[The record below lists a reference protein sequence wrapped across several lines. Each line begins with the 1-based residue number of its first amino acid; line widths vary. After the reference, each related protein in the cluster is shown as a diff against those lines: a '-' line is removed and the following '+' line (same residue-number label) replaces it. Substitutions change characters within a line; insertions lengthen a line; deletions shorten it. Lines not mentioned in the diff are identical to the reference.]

1 MLGVIKVNNPEFI
14 LSLNDLDKIV
24 DILRQAFL
32 ILASY
37 YIYIKVF
44 NISKIKAMNNIIMI
58 VSCIIFAVL
67 TIYIEYY
74 TNSYYSIL
82 LLLFFLVIIN
92 KINFSKNIIQT
103 ILVTAISY
111 GINYAIYVIS
121 VIVSFVPIS
130 LLGMSN
136 DYMSLLTIIA
146 IYLLIISRLLKWNK
160 IKYGIVFLQKKIEDS
175 YFNMLILNISVII
188 LFLEVIINIIP
199 YSNVITIGEIIA
211 ITAFIIFIT
220 IYQSFDLYYKQK
232 QLIKDYE
239 ETKAEL
245 EKEKK
250 EKQEIKNKILKDSK
264 ARHSVVYKQDS
275 LEEKMDKI
283 LQLDS
288 ISEDEK
294 ERLKVEFGKISDEVY
309 KGPGKIELTKTDIS
323 LVDDMLEHMQTK
335 CIKNK
340 IDFELQIVGDI
351 HYMVNHLVTED
362 ELRILLADHIKD
374 AIIAINS
381 SDNTNRSI
389 MVRLGKIDNVYSVY
403 IYDSG
408 VEFKKEVLDKL
419 GKEPITTHEDT
430 GGTGM
435 GFMNTFDLLKKY
447 NASLTIKEIGIP
459 TKDNY
464 TKVLMF
470 KFDNQ
475 GEFKVESYKNE
486 NLTVQ
491 KS

>member
-1 MLGVIKVNNPEFI
+1 MNNLEFI
-14 LSLNDLDKIV
+14 WNLGGTDIGTTIKIIERCFTILFTYYLYVKIINIKNVTLKNKIIAIISIPIISYITLYLKLNV
-24 DILRQAFL
+24 DIYLAITIL
-32 ILASY
+32 ITL
-37 YIYIKVF
+37 
-44 NISKIKAMNNIIMI
+44 M
-58 VSCIIFAVL
+58 
-67 TIYIEYY
+67 T
-74 TNSYYSIL
+74 
-82 LLLFFLVIIN
+82 IIN
-92 KINFSKNIIQT
+92 KIMYKKDFNYTLLIT
-103 ILVTAISY
+103 IISY
-111 GINYAIYVIS
+111 CISYALYLIAVLIAFFPTALFM
-121 VIVSFVPIS
+121 I
-130 LLGMSN
+130 SN
-136 DYMSLLTIIA
+136 DYLNLCII
-146 IYLLIISRLLKWNK
+146 LIIYTIMTIKLFK
-160 IKYGIVFLQKKIEDS
+160 IKKLKYGISFLQKKLENTYLNI
-175 YFNMLILNISVII
+175 LILNIGII
-188 LFLEVIINIIP
+188 VTFIDLIFSNIPISSIIKTGALLQVSLI
-199 YSNVITIGEIIA
+199 YMF
-211 ITAFIIFIT
+211 FILW
-220 IYQSFDLYYKQK
+220 QSFKAYYKQK

-250 EKQEIKNKILKDSK
+250 EKQEFKDKLLKDSK

-294 ERLKVEFGKISDEVY
+294 EKLKVEFGKISDEVY
-309 KGPGKIELTKTDIS
+309 KEPGRMELAKTDIP

-389 MVRLGKIDNVYSVY
+389 LVRLGKIDNVYSVY

-408 VEFKKEVLDKL
+408 VEFTKEVLDKL

-447 NASLTIKEIGIP
+447 DASLTIKEIGIP

>member
-1 MLGVIKVNNPEFI
+1 MNNLEFMWN
-14 LSLNDLDKIV
+14 LKEL
-24 DILRQAFL
+24 DILIDMAKQFFMV
-32 ILASY
+32 LATY
-37 YIYIKVF
+37 YIF
-44 NISKIKAMNNIIMI
+44 SKIINKNNLRMINIAIMI
-58 VSCIIFAVL
+58 VTSILFSIITVN
-67 TIYIEYY
+67 IEHYS
-74 TNSYYSIL
+74 NSFYSIL
-82 LLLFFLVIIN
+82 MLLFLITLTNKVIFREELIY
-92 KINFSKNIIQT
+92 SIITT
-103 ILVTAISY
+103 IISF
-111 GINYAIYVIS
+111 GINYAIYSIS
-121 VIVSFVPIS
+121 VILAFIPVAI
-130 LLGMSN
+130 LKINN
-136 DYMSLLTIIA
+136 DYINLFLIA
-146 IYLLIISRLLKWNK
+146 ILYCMFIYKTFR
-160 IKYGIVFLQKKIEDS
+160 IKKVKHGIDFLQKRMKDS
-175 YFNMLILNISVII
+175 YFNMLIFNIATII
-188 LFLEVIINIIP
+188 LFLDIFLQIIP
-199 YSNVITIGEIIA
+199 ILEIRRILATILILLVAMGITIK
-211 ITAFIIFIT
+211 
-220 IYQSFDLYYKQK
+220 QSFDLYYKQK

-250 EKQEIKNKILKDSK
+250 EKQEFKDKLLKDSK

-294 ERLKVEFGKISDEVY
+294 EKLKVEFGKISDEVY
-309 KGPGKIELTKTDIS
+309 KEPGRMELAKTDIP

-389 MVRLGKIDNVYSVY
+389 LVRLGKIDNVYSVY

-408 VEFKKEVLDKL
+408 VEFTKEVLDKL

-447 NASLTIKEIGIP
+447 DASLTIKEIGIP